1 MEIIIYT
8 RLSTKQIIR
17 PQWESRVPGVLSPSS
32 LRQRTEIPRNCAQQP
47 IPIQR
52 RLNNRRIWPL
62 YDIFNLLT
70 HPKLPQIVYQPNP
83 DLTAIG
89 YLKIPRLSH
98 IYYQNQRVVDDV
110 MLDQEAEGFG
120 QVLEE
125 VLVGED
131 RLAVAVEQVVQVQG
145 DCWGF

>member
-1 MEIIIYT
+1 
-8 RLSTKQIIR
+8 
-17 PQWESRVPGVLSPSS
+17 
-32 LRQRTEIPRNCAQQP
+32 
-47 IPIQR
+47 
-52 RLNNRRIWPL
+52 
-62 YDIFNLLT
+62 
-70 HPKLPQIVYQPNP
+70 
-83 DLTAIG
+83 
-89 YLKIPRLSH
+89 
-98 IYYQNQRVVDDV
+98 